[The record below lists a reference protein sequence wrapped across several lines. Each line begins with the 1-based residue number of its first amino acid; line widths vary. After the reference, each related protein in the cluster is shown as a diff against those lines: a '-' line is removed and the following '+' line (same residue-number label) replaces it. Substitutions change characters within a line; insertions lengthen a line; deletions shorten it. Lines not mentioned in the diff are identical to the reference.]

1 MADEKR
7 TPLAKYNTPA
17 GTASYPHLTKPD
29 TKFNDEG
36 EYKCDVIMPAAEAT
50 ELVDYLEGIRDA
62 YIPTVK
68 KKKGVRQLVAPVFT
82 YELDDADEPSG
93 NVIIRTKLKASG
105 TRKDGETWSEKP
117 NLFDS
122 DGNPL
127 AAGIDVWSGSRV
139 IVAGTVK
146 PYDMTVD
153 SIDAEGAPCKI
164 SKIGVSLACR
174 GVQIIEL
181 VSAGEKTAA
190 SYGFAPVEGGYKTAA
205 AEAGLGVDPDSQN
218 DVDDGEEDSDEF

>member
-1 MADEKR
+1 MAEEKR
-7 TPLAKYNTPA
+7 TPLAKFNTPE

-36 EYKCDVIMPAAEAT
+36 EYKCDVILTADEAAE
-50 ELVDYLEGIRDA
+50 LVEYLEGIRDA
-62 YIPTVK
+62 YIPSVK
-68 KKKGVRQLVAPVFT
+68 KKKGVRQLVAPVFVN
-82 YELDDADEPSG
+82 ELDDADEPTG

-105 TRKDGETWSEKP
+105 TRKDGETWSESP

-122 DGNPL
+122 DGNPM

-153 SIDAEGAPCKI
+153 SINAKGAPCKI

-174 GVQIIEL
+174 GVQVIEL

-205 AEAGLGVDPDSQN
+205 AEAGLGVDPESQN
-218 DVDDGEEDSDEF
+218 NVDDDGNDPDEF